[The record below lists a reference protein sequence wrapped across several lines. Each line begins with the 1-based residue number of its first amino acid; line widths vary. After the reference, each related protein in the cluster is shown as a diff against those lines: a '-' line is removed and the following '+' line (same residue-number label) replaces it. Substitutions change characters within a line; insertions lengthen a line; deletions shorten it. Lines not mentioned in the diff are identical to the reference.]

1 MILDNNN
8 QEKPQI
14 DYPCEWGFKL
24 IGKDQKALEETI
36 ADILSHKEYR
46 CHFGNASRNGKFIS
60 YNAYCEVD
68 DETERN
74 TIFKAF
80 ESHKDV
86 NMVM

>member
-1 MILDNNN
+1 MILDNNTP
-8 QEKPQI
+8 QKPQI

-24 IGKDQKALEETI
+24 IGKDQQALEETI

-68 DETERN
+68 NESERN
-74 TIFKAF
+74 EIFKAF
-80 ESHKDV
+80 ESHQDV